1 MINITSSFEAFEA
14 EAHSAGF
21 DEALIREWAPNKAL
35 DTHAHPFD
43 ADVLVTRGEM
53 WLTCDGST
61 RRLIPGDT
69 FTLERG
75 KPHAKRYGAEGAT
88 YWVARRHPR

>member
-1 MINITSSFEAFEA
+1 MIKITSSFEAEA
-14 EAHSAGF
+14 RVAGF
-21 DEALIREWAPNKAL
+21 DEARVGDWAPDTVA

-43 ADVLVTRGEM
+43 ADAVVTRGDM
-53 WLTCDGST
+53 WLTCEDNT
-61 RRLIPGDT
+61 RHLVPGDT

-75 KPHAKRYGAEGAT
+75 QPHAESYGPNGAP